1 MNSFTISGK
10 DGSGDGVTTIELKK
24 AVSDNV
30 VLKITCAFEERP
42 STRTWMSREYR
53 YADEATSY

>member
-42 STRTWMSREYR
+42 STRT
-53 YADEATSY
+53 

>member
-10 DGSGDGVTTIELKK
+10 GSSGDGVTTIELKK
-24 AVSDNV
+24 AVSDNP

-42 STRTWMSREYR
+42 STRRWVSRECR
-53 YADEATSY
+53 YADESTSY